1 MTGRPTFGF
10 GSSGEAISLP
20 TYHYRAISPKSRS
33 LPAEHSPVRW
43 TMCWA
48 AFYDWNFNSLS
59 DHWHIEIHRQ
69 CILSYMRWGSKC

>member
-33 LPAEHSPVRW
+33 LPAEHSPSPVDSVLGG
-43 TMCWA
+43 
-48 AFYDWNFNSLS
+48 FL
-59 DHWHIEIHRQ
+59 
-69 CILSYMRWGSKC
+69 